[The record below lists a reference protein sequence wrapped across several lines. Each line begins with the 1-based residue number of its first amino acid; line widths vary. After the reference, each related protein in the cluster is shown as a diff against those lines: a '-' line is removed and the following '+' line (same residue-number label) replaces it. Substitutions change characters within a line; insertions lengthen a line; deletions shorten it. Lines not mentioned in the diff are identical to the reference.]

1 MANQITGKILYIYP
15 PQQITTKDGSKTI
28 VKRGV
33 VLDCTRYDPYTGE
46 RGFENTPLM
55 EFFGDKCA
63 ELDNFQTGQVVTVL
77 FDLQGSKYAGDDG
90 RSKIFTSVRPYKIE
104 LKQVQAGQSNQPVQA
119 TVAVPRE
126 VVEQARQS
134 SPRPIQQPAQRSYQ
148 QPYQQQTMSNDINP
162 PVDDDGFIF

>member
-63 ELDNFQTGQVVTVL
+63 ELDNFQIGQIVTVL

-119 TVAVPRE
+119 SKPM
-126 VVEQARQS
+126 QQ
-134 SPRPIQQPAQRSYQ
+134 PIQQPVQQPTQRSYQ
-148 QPYQQQTMSNDINP
+148 QQYQQQTMSNDINP

>member
-63 ELDNFQTGQVVTVL
+63 ELDNFQIGQVVTVL

-119 TVAVPRE
+119 SKPM
-126 VVEQARQS
+126 QQ
-134 SPRPIQQPAQRSYQ
+134 PIQQPVQQPIQQPTQRSYQ
-148 QPYQQQTMSNDINP
+148 QQYQQQTMSTDMNP
-162 PVDDDGFIF
+162 SVDDDGFIF

>member
-63 ELDNFQTGQVVTVL
+63 ELDNFQIGQIVTVL

-119 TVAVPRE
+119 SKPM
-126 VVEQARQS
+126 QQ
-134 SPRPIQQPAQRSYQ
+134 PIQQPIQQPTQRSYQ
-148 QPYQQQTMSNDINP
+148 QQYQQQTMSTDMNP
-162 PVDDDGFIF
+162 SVDDDGFIF

>member
-55 EFFGDKCA
+55 EFFGDKCS
-63 ELDNFQTGQVVTVL
+63 EIDSFQIGQVVTVL

-119 TVAVPRE
+119 SQPM
-126 VVEQARQS
+126 QQ
-134 SPRPIQQPAQRSYQ
+134 PIQQPTQRSYQ
-148 QPYQQQTMSNDINP
+148 QQYQQQTMSTDMNP